1 MDMSLNLVMA
11 DDPLA
16 ELNSLAATLEQALED
31 FPGLRLQLPNL
42 LFAGGDD
49 SLKPGLVELVAVPAD
64 GAGGPAVIHLQATD
78 RLREIVAAAVANE
91 LEHLRVD

>member
-1 MDMSLNLVMA
+1 MEMSLHLVTA

-16 ELNSLAATLEQALED
+16 DLRSLAATLEQALAQ
-31 FPGLRLQLPNL
+31 FPDLRLQVEQL
-42 LFAGGDD
+42 LFTSSDD
-49 SLKPGLVELVAVPAD
+49 SLKPGLVELVAVPAG

-91 LEHLRVD
+91 LERLSVD